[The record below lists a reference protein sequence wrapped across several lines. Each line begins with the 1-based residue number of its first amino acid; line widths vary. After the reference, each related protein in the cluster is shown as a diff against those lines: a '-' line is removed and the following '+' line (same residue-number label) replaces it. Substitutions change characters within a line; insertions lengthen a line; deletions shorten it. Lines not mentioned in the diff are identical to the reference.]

1 MKKLFSYFIPVA
13 AGFLILFLVLP
24 NYGGNLEIFV
34 QKMAMD
40 WEIPV
45 IAMRIIL
52 SVATAII
59 LSFLFDILSKVAV
72 WLAVVVVLAA
82 IFAPALLS
90 DLPIVSEEVKTTIEQ
105 KLNL

>member
-13 AGFLILFLVLP
+13 AGFLILFVALP
-24 NYGGNLEIFV
+24 TYGGNLDIFV
-34 QKMAMD
+34 QKMAID

-45 IAMRIIL
+45 FAMRIIL
-52 SVATAII
+52 SVALALI
-59 LSFLFDILSKVAV
+59 LSFLFDILSKVAI
-72 WLAVVVVLAA
+72 WLAVIAVLLA

-90 DLPIVSEEVKTTIEQ
+90 NVPVVTEEVKTMVEQ